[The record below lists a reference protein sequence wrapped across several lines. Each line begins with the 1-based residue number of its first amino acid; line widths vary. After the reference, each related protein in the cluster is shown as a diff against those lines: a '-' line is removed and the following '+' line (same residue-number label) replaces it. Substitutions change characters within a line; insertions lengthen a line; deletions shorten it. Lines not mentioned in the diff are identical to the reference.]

1 MKFKFS
7 NNIFVVLLSIYKIF
21 SGLIFVAL
29 TYYFTFSKNK
39 SSQKKKLI
47 FLVTFL
53 FAPLSLS
60 VDLVASNFFTYFRY
74 VYPINVFILIMITS
88 YIVRLYQ
95 IKIKWLIFLLTQAL
109 VFFHYENY

>member
-1 MKFKFS
+1 MPIKFN

-39 SSQKKKLI
+39 SSQKKINI
-47 FLVTFL
+47 FSNF

-88 YIVRLYQ
+88 YIVKLYQ
-95 IKIKWLIFLLTQAL
+95 IKIK
-109 VFFHYENY
+109 